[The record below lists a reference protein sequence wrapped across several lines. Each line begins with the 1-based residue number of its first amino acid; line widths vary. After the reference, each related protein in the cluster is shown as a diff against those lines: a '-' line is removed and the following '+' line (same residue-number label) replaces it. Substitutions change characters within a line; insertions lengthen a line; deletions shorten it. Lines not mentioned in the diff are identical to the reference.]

1 MRHKIILVS
10 FLICSNALLADLVW
24 TPETGWKAEGGLT
37 ERFLGEE
44 ITARHGL
51 DAMNLAKE
59 EQEKGND
66 LAALNLY
73 KKVYTEYSTS
83 LLAPEALYQSSII
96 LKNRHQF
103 AEAFKKLQLIITRY
117 PEYPKFNQVIEEE
130 FEIASLLQKGRRPY
144 YWGIIPGFRDY
155 DAAIEYFESIVT
167 NAPFSKYAPMAL
179 MNIAVLAQ
187 EHKKPEDSIDA
198 LDRLIND
205 YPKSDLAPDAY
216 LTLGDV
222 YADLVRGPS
231 YDQGYT
237 KEAIATYEDFLILF
251 PNHARV
257 KEVEDKLAHMRDIE
271 ARSKLELGDFYY
283 YYRNNP
289 KAALVYY
296 NETITVEPNSPAAA
310 TAKERIELIKDG
322 VPPPKTV
329 VDFLFGPYEEPST
342 PTYLQEMEIDDTNTD
357 MFVEGD
363 EDLYQGVKLKG
374 QEFQHQADPL
384 EPEEPRIPNVD
395 LPAVKKPEESTPSGE
410 NSLPQQQPV
419 KKENKPISKANNG
432 PVR

>member
-1 MRHKIILVS
+1 
-10 FLICSNALLADLVW
+10 
-24 TPETGWKAEGGLT
+24 
-37 ERFLGEE
+37 
-44 ITARHGL
+44 
-51 DAMNLAKE
+51 
-59 EQEKGND
+59 
-66 LAALNLY
+66 
-73 KKVYTEYSTS
+73 
-83 LLAPEALYQSSII
+83 
-96 LKNRHQF
+96 
-103 AEAFKKLQLIITRY
+103 
-117 PEYPKFNQVIEEE
+117 
-130 FEIASLLQKGRRPY
+130 
-144 YWGIIPGFRDY
+144 
-155 DAAIEYFESIVT
+155 
-167 NAPFSKYAPMAL
+167 
-179 MNIAVLAQ
+179 
-187 EHKKPEDSIDA
+187 
-198 LDRLIND
+198 
-205 YPKSDLAPDAY
+205 
-216 LTLGDV
+216 
-222 YADLVRGPS
+222 
-231 YDQGYT
+231 
-237 KEAIATYEDFLILF
+237 
-251 PNHARV
+251 